1 MEAVLES
8 LEALELGDKELA
20 QALLMSLDDSISSSS
35 DSEDA
40 DMAAAVA
47 ASLED
52 QDTADADLAQAI
64 KASLADE
71 KAKGKQP
78 ATLEKQMAQL
88 TLTASSNG
96 ASSSSGAMLA
106 QLGSSWPVIAEQYVS
121 LHNAV
126 SQGDHS
132 VGVMSQLLQLSEMIP
147 AALQL
152 QPGSPALNWVQD
164 RIADLLGKV
173 MTGV

>member
-88 TLTASSNG
+88 TLTASCNG
-96 ASSSSGAMLA
+96 ASSRSGAMLA
-106 QLGSSWPVIAEQYVS
+106 QAGRCRAVCVPARCCVS
-121 LHNAV
+121 GRPQRGRHV
-126 SQGDHS
+126 
-132 VGVMSQLLQLSEMIP
+132 P
-147 AALQL
+147 AA
-152 QPGSPALNWVQD
+152 PAV
-164 RIADLLGKV
+164 
-173 MTGV
+173 

>member
-78 ATLEKQMAQL
+78 ANLEQQMAQL
-88 TLTASSNG
+88 THAGTAG
-96 ASSSSGAMLA
+96 QQLAGHCRAVCVPAQCCVSGRP
-106 QLGSSWPVIAEQYVS
+106 QRGRHV
-121 LHNAV
+121 
-126 SQGDHS
+126 
-132 VGVMSQLLQLSEMIP
+132 P
-147 AALQL
+147 AA
-152 QPGSPALNWVQD
+152 PAV
-164 RIADLLGKV
+164 
-173 MTGV
+173 